1 MQLTSS
7 LFPVLFYAYYF
18 LQCLQTLFTAHSV
31 GENGRVLL
39 TDGDSE
45 VLDIARQNISDNDL
59 SDVGKASLLK
69 WDDTVAAN
77 RILNEYS
84 DDDKAR
90 RGFDIIIG
98 SDCLYSGMKA
108 VKLLFATVA
117 SMLAAD
123 TLTEVYDISKDNKS
137 KSSIGAE
144 DCHSSDEVEVNSC
157 SSSDEMGQTSIDGG
171 GWMTLNS
178 EVMTDVKPVFIL
190 GYERRLG
197 GADVDMDAMFTIA
210 ADLGLEWCI
219 AEDSVVDIFGNETSE
234 QTLFWEQCVLLFT
247 RRERPNKT

>member
-1 MQLTSS
+1 M
-7 LFPVLFYAYYF
+7 
-18 LQCLQTLFTAHSV
+18 
-31 GENGRVLL
+31 
-39 TDGDSE
+39 
-45 VLDIARQNISDNDL
+45 LDIARQNISDNDL

-84 DDDKAR
+84 DDDKTR

-123 TLTEVYDISKDNKS
+123 ALTEVYGISEDNKS
-137 KSSIGAE
+137 KSSGGTE

-157 SSSDEMGQTSIDGG
+157 SSSDEMGPTSIDGG

-247 RRERPNKT
+247 RREGPNKT

>member
-1 MQLTSS
+1 M
-7 LFPVLFYAYYF
+7 
-18 LQCLQTLFTAHSV
+18 QTLFTAHSV

-84 DDDKAR
+84 DDCKTR

-123 TLTEVYDISKDNKS
+123 ALTEVYGISEDNKS
-137 KSSIGAE
+137 KSSSGTE

-157 SSSDEMGQTSIDGG
+157 SSSDEMGPTSIDGG